1 MLFVLFLFSLRS
13 LAHSLVSA
21 QQYRQCQQSGESRAW
36 RSGVS
41 PTHLSL
47 SRSGNDRAEEEEE
60 DYQFAIY
67 HLHSRCSAASVLHFI
82 DRQDTVKDKA
92 ETGSDDLRREET
104 LDRMTR

>member
-1 MLFVLFLFSLRS
+1 M
-13 LAHSLVSA
+13 
-21 QQYRQCQQSGESRAW
+21 
-36 RSGVS
+36 S

-47 SRSGNDRAEEEEE
+47 SRSGNDRAEEEE